1 MASVVIAGNTSGS
14 VTLDAPAVAGTTVLT
29 LPATSGT
36 VVTTATSTGIS
47 GSAITTGTVG
57 VSVGGTGANTLTAN
71 NVILGN
77 GTSAVQFVAPGTNG
91 NLLTSN
97 GTTWTSAAA
106 PAAGVT
112 SVNGQTGAVVTT
124 NLDSIGSSGIYIYT
138 AAGTATLNTGVY
150 VSANT
155 TVAGSTLR
163 YDISD
168 GANNTGAVQGACYT
182 TGATQTT
189 SYGGGG
195 SSLSGTWRIMQ
206 RSMYSY
212 NAHLGGGTY
221 RCYWSGILLIRI
233 S

>member
-36 VVTTATSTGIS
+36 VVTTATTTGIS
-47 GSAITTGTVG
+47 GSAISTGTVG

-77 GTSAVQFVAPGTNG
+77 GTSAVQFVAPGSNG

-124 NLDSIGSSGIYIYT
+124 NIDSIGSTGAYLYT
-138 AAGTATLNTGVY
+138 AASTATLNSGVF
-150 VSANT
+150 VNAS

-163 YDISD
+163 YDVLNTD
-168 GANNTGAVQGACYT
+168 APNAYGVAVYVQTNNVNYA
-182 TGATQTT
+182 
-189 SYGGGG
+189 GGGTA
-195 SSLSGTWRIMQ
+195 LSGTWRIMQ
-206 RSMYSY
+206 RSQYSANY
-212 NAHLGGGTY
+212 NLGAPGY
-221 RCYWSGILLIRI
+221 RNLWYQIVVMRVS
-233 S
+233 